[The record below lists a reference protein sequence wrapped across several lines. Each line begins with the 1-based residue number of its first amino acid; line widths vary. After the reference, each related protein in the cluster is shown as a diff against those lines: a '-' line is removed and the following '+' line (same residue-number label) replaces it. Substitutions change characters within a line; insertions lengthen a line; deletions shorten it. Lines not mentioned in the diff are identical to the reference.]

1 MRAALGRIAVAAGG
15 AALASF
21 VVALVEAQSCSLV
34 AGRGDS
40 AMTLLSDEVGVLAPL
55 AIFVGFSIALFDLFL
70 FPDAPRSI
78 RQHFASLR
86 AEPVLVRS
94 RTAAVAPL
102 AVLTIT
108 TWTIASAQI
117 ARSILSE
124 GRPAEAGI
132 ELALASLA
140 TLGAISA
147 CALAVL
153 RPLRRALASGAE
165 KFPRLLDPVTTGG
178 CALAIALAI
187 MAIGIDSGDPGG
199 SSPGALGIFGVLKR
213 HELDLRPVIDLIAI
227 AVGAYAAPISF
238 ARPRAS
244 TGIALS
250 FGLVAL
256 APLGWTLHVAHA
268 LNDDPAAAQAIERGA
283 PLGKIALA
291 VLRKATDRDH
301 DGSSPLFGGGDC
313 DDRDPHRNPYAVDV
327 PGNGI
332 DEDCTGSDLAIPA
345 PVIPPR
351 PSVKAEDRLP
361 DDLNLVLVTIDTV
374 RAEECGFMG
383 YPLPTTPNLDALAKE
398 STVFDRAYAMA
409 SYTGKSLGPLLIG
422 KYPSECPRNKSHFT
436 TYEASN
442 TLITER
448 LKKAGFHTM
457 GAASHWYFNPW
468 SGLSQGMDDYD
479 LSAKPPSGQG
489 DNDSNTTSDAISN
502 AVLKMLA
509 KPESTS
515 GRFFLWIHYFDPH
528 DQYETHEGAPN
539 FTPPGAGVI
548 AQSRAAYD
556 GEIWF
561 TDRELGR
568 VLHAIQSAEY
578 GKKTAIVVT
587 SDHGEAFY
595 EHQMSYHGGE
605 LWEPLVRVP
614 LIVYVPGVKP
624 HRIPVK
630 RSHIDLVPTLLDI
643 LRLPQPDA
651 GELSGQSMIGDIL
664 DDAPEADGG
673 APEYP
678 ERDVYIDMPVGPYTG
693 MRRAIIHGP
702 TPGMK
707 LIHFGGNNYSLFDL
721 AADPGETTDLAG
733 DKDRFAPV
741 FAAFQAMRGSLHE
754 VEPTEDK
761 DSPP

>member
-1 MRAALGRIAVAAGG
+1 MRAALGRIAVALGG
-15 AALASF
+15 AVGASF
-21 VVALVEAQSCSLV
+21 VVALVEAQSCAATAARPAL
-34 AGRGDS
+34 

-55 AIFVGFSIALFDLFL
+55 AAFVGLAVALFDLFL
-70 FPDAPRSI
+70 FPAEPRSI
-78 RQHFASLR
+78 RQHFAKLR

-102 AVLTIT
+102 AVLSIT
-108 TWTIASAQI
+108 AWTIASAQI

-132 ELALASLA
+132 EIALASLA
-140 TLGAISA
+140 TLAAISA

-153 RPLRRALASGAE
+153 RPLRRGLASGAE

-178 CALAIALAI
+178 AVLVLTVAVIAY
-187 MAIGIDSGDPGG
+187 GIDSGDPGG
-199 SSPGALGIFGVLKR
+199 ASVGVLGIFGVLKR
-213 HELDLRPVIDLIAI
+213 RELDLRPVVDLFAFV
-227 AVGAYAAPISF
+227 VGAYAAPVSF
-238 ARPRAS
+238 ARPRAKP
-244 TGIALS
+244 GVV
-250 FGLVAL
+250 LVAALVAMGPL
-256 APLGWTLHVAHA
+256 AWTWHVAHA
-268 LNDDPAAAQAIERGA
+268 LNDDPPAAQAIERGA

-313 DDRDPHRNPYAVDV
+313 DDRNPHRNPYAVDI

-332 DEDCTGSDLAIPA
+332 DEDCTGADLEIPK
-345 PVIPPR
+345 PVIPAR
-351 PSVKAEDRLP
+351 PSVNAEDRLP

-383 YPLPTTPNLDALAKE
+383 YALPTTPHLDALAKE

-422 KYPSECPRNKSHFT
+422 KYPSETARNGSHFT

-442 TLITER
+442 AFITER

-479 LSAKPPSGQG
+479 LSAKPPGGPG
-489 DNDSNTTSDAISN
+489 DNDSNITSDAISN
-502 AVLKMLA
+502 AVLRMLK

-528 DQYETHEGAPN
+528 DQYEPHEGAPN
-539 FTPPGAGVI
+539 FAPPGAGVV

-556 GEIWF
+556 GELWF
-561 TDRELGR
+561 TDEQLGR
-568 VLHAIQSAEY
+568 VLDFIQSADY

-587 SDHGEAFY
+587 SDHGETFN
-595 EHQMSYHGGE
+595 EHGMSYHGRE

-614 LIVYVPGVKP
+614 LLVYVPGVKP

-643 LRLPQPDA
+643 LRVPQPGDD
-651 GELSGQSMIGDIL
+651 ELSGQSMIGDIL
-664 DDAPEADGG
+664 EDAPEADGG

-721 AADPGETTDLAG
+721 ATDPGETTDLAG
-733 DKDRFAPV
+733 DKDRFKPV
-741 FAAFQAMRGSLHE
+741 FAALQAKRGSLHE
-754 VEPTEDK
+754 IEPVEDK

>member
-1 MRAALGRIAVAAGG
+1 M
-15 AALASF
+15 
-21 VVALVEAQSCSLV
+21 VALSALV
-34 AGRGDS
+34 AI
-40 AMTLLSDEVGVLAPL
+40 APL
-55 AIFVGFSIALFDLFL
+55 A
-70 FPDAPRSI
+70 
-78 RQHFASLR
+78 
-86 AEPVLVRS
+86 
-94 RTAAVAPL
+94 
-102 AVLTIT
+102 
-108 TWTIASAQI
+108 WT
-117 ARSILSE
+117 
-124 GRPAEAGI
+124 
-132 ELALASLA
+132 
-140 TLGAISA
+140 
-147 CALAVL
+147 
-153 RPLRRALASGAE
+153 
-165 KFPRLLDPVTTGG
+165 F
-178 CALAIALAI
+178 
-187 MAIGIDSGDPGG
+187 
-199 SSPGALGIFGVLKR
+199 
-213 HELDLRPVIDLIAI
+213 
-227 AVGAYAAPISF
+227 
-238 ARPRAS
+238 
-244 TGIALS
+244 
-250 FGLVAL
+250 
-256 APLGWTLHVAHA
+256 HVAHA
-268 LNDDPAAAQAIERGA
+268 LNEDGAAAQAIERGA

-313 DDRDPHRNPYAVDV
+313 DDHDPHRNPTAIDV

-332 DEDCTGSDLAIPA
+332 DEDCTGADLEIPK

-361 DDLNLVLVTIDTV
+361 DDLNLVLITIDTV

-383 YPLPTTPNLDALAKE
+383 YPLPTTPHLDALAKE
-398 STVFDRAYAMA
+398 SVVFDRAYAMA

-422 KYPSECPRNKSHFT
+422 KYPSECPRNTSHFT
-436 TYEASN
+436 TYAASN
-442 TLITER
+442 TFITER

-502 AVLKMLA
+502 AVLKMLQ

-515 GRFFLWIHYFDPH
+515 GRFFLWVHYFDPH
-528 DQYETHEGAPN
+528 DQYEAHEGAPN
-539 FTPPGAGVI
+539 FTPPGAGVV
-548 AQSRAAYD
+548 ARSRAAYD

-568 VLHAIQSAEY
+568 VIDAIQSADY

-595 EHQMSYHGGE
+595 EHGMSYHGGE

-614 LIVYVPGVKP
+614 LLVYVPGVKP

-643 LRLPQPDA
+643 LRVPQPGDD
-651 GELSGQSMIGDIL
+651 ELSGQSMIGDIL
-664 DDAPEADGG
+664 DDAPEPDGG
-673 APEYP
+673 APAYP

-707 LIHFGGNNYSLFDL
+707 LIHFGGNSYSLFDL
-721 AADPGETTDLAG
+721 AADPGETTDLAR
-733 DKDRFAPV
+733 DKDRFKPV
-741 FAAFQAMRGSLHE
+741 FAAFQAKRGSLHE